1 LGQEAAVRT
10 VEEEIK
16 NPNYTQSE
24 RRHDYQIL
32 AGRRIGKAPMQTY
45 MDDLLQVPRDQFPGY
60 FDGNNYMQR
69 NSGVA
74 DNLTSW
80 SLGYRPWR

>member
-1 LGQEAAVRT
+1 
-10 VEEEIK
+10 
-16 NPNYTQSE
+16 
-24 RRHDYQIL
+24 
-32 AGRRIGKAPMQTY
+32 MQTY

-74 DNLTSW
+74 DNLTGW